1 MAESIAFDGSCRPA
15 PHIRR
20 LVDELGIPSA
30 NGSVGDARWILRE
43 IEGALSLVEKDHPQ
57 HKPLSVDF
65 VRLRRKH
72 RSMPIARRG
81 PMARALGRA
90 TRTIIDATAGW
101 GKDMLLMW
109 MMGFDVVAVERSP
122 VIGAL
127 LLDGLARLERDEP
140 GLAYPRVVITDAL
153 KYLGRHRAECVYLDP
168 MFAPRKKDSAL
179 AKRPL
184 RVLRELVGS
193 DDDRAL
199 LFDAAWQAASK
210 RIVVKRPN
218 RAGPWQTPEQSFA
231 GKLMTYDM
239 YLK

>member
-1 MAESIAFDGSCRPA
+1 MAGSISFDGSCRPA

-20 LVDELGIPSA
+20 LIDELGIPPF
-30 NGSVGDARWILRE
+30 NGSSGGTRWILKE
-43 IEGALSLVEKDHPQ
+43 IDGALSLVDKDHPQ

-65 VRLRRKH
+65 VAPRRKY

-81 PMARALGRA
+81 PMARALGRT

-109 MMGFDVVAVERSP
+109 LMGFDVLAVERSP
-122 VIGAL
+122 VVGAL
-127 LLDGLARLERDEP
+127 LLDGLARLERDVP
-140 GLAYPRVVITDAL
+140 GQVYPRVVITDAL
-153 KYLGRHRAECVYLDP
+153 TFLGRHRAECVYLDP
-168 MFAPRKKDSAL
+168 MFPPRRKDSAL

-193 DDDRAL
+193 DDDRAQ

-210 RIVVKRPN
+210 RVVVKRPN
-218 RAGPWQTPEQSFA
+218 RVGPWRTPEQSFS